1 MKREFI
7 LTIVGVSVVL
17 LSFIGAPAY
26 ARGGSHG
33 AGGGFSGGRHAGF
46 SAAGHTSFGA
56 GGHASGVS
64 HGYSGAGI
72 SHGAGGY
79 RASQYALGISSG
91 RYGGYSGYGQSHYAP
106 RTSTGNPIYRSSPS
120 SQSRS
125 ASRQFAR
132 SPKYSGSY
140 YVPRDQS
147 AIGFARKPGIQQRA
161 GTTAKGATRP
171 GNTLSRQNPVNTHRL
186 DPQTKQ
192 RLRNWQGKAPGWN
205 DAKRNHHDNWRDRH
219 HHDHNWWHRYCPAIV
234 LVGSGYWGWYDGWWY
249 PALGYDSYYSDYDYN
264 GPIYGYDGLQPDEVI
279 ANVQAALQQLGYYA
293 YTVDGVLGSATEAA
307 IANYQRDNGLPVTG
321 AIDPVTVRSLGLSS

>member
-1 MKREFI
+1 MRVAVVTEPVAV
-7 LTIVGVSVVL
+7 LAEDDMQVSAPQDTRVSVPDAMRAELVMATVELELAMVLAAIARASMHLESRADATAATAATGKAITHREPRRGIRFIVL
-17 LSFIGAPAY
+17 LRVRKAEALPDSLPDRQSILAATTFHGINRLSALRANPVSSNAL
-26 ARGGSHG
+26 ARLQK
-33 AGGGFSGGRHAGF
+33 
-46 SAAGHTSFGA
+46 
-56 GGHASGVS
+56 V
-64 HGYSGAGI
+64 
-72 SHGAGGY
+72 
-79 RASQYALGISSG
+79 QLAL
-91 RYGGYSGYGQSHYAP
+91 
-106 RTSTGNPIYRSSPS
+106 
-120 SQSRS
+120 
-125 ASRQFAR
+125 
-132 SPKYSGSY
+132 
-140 YVPRDQS
+140 
-147 AIGFARKPGIQQRA
+147 
-161 GTTAKGATRP
+161 